1 MKDVRIIVVT
11 GLSGSGKSTALAAFE
26 DAGCY
31 CVDNLPVTLLPKL
44 LELPLDSEAAVT
56 GLVFVMDLRE
66 KGFVQRYPAVFA
78 TLRQRGIAP
87 EVIFLEAEEP
97 VLVQRY
103 STTRRQ
109 HPLGQ
114 DRPLREAI
122 AEEAA
127 LLAPLRAAAARII
140 DTTHLNVHQLKAL
153 MFDTARQGARPA
165 PLNIHVI
172 SFGFKHGLPHEA
184 DLVVDVRFLTNPF
197 FDQALRHLDGDSEP
211 IRRFVHGDPE
221 ADEFLG
227 RYLDL
232 LDYLIPLYEKE
243 GKAYLTIAVGCT
255 GGRHRSV
262 VMARAIF
269 EQLQTRG
276 RRVSLAHRDIGLA
289 GETAGG

>member
-1 MKDVRIIVVT
+1 LKDLRIIVVT

-31 CVDNLPVTLLPKL
+31 CVDNLPVALLPKL

-103 STTRRQ
+103 SATRRQ

-122 AEEAA
+122 SEEAA
-127 LLAPLRAAAARII
+127 LLAPLRAAAAGII

-153 MFDTARQGARPA
+153 MFDIARQGARPA

-243 GKAYLTIAVGCT
+243 GKAYLTIALGCT

-262 VMARAIF
+262 VMARAVF
-269 EQLQTRG
+269 EHLQTHG

>member
-31 CVDNLPVTLLPKL
+31 CVDNLPVALMPKL

-66 KGFVQRYPAVFA
+66 KGFVHRYPAVFA

-103 STTRRQ
+103 SATRRQ

-122 AEEAA
+122 SEEAV

-153 MFDTARQGARPA
+153 MFDIARQGARPA

-172 SFGFKHGLPHEA
+172 SFGFKQGLPHEA

-221 ADEFLG
+221 AGEFLR

-262 VMARAIF
+262 VMARAVF
-269 EQLQTRG
+269 EHLQARG
-276 RRVSLAHRDIGLA
+276 RRVSLAHRDIGLT

>member
-1 MKDVRIIVVT
+1 VKDLRIIVVT

-31 CVDNLPVTLLPKL
+31 CVDNLPVALLPKL

-66 KGFVQRYPAVFA
+66 KRFIQRYPAVFD
-78 TLRQRGIAP
+78 TLRQRGIQP
-87 EVIFLEAEEP
+87 EVIFLEAEET

-103 STTRRQ
+103 SATRRQ

-122 AEEAA
+122 GAEAA
-127 LLAPLRAAAARII
+127 LLAPLRATAHRII
-140 DTTHLNVHQLKAL
+140 DTSQLNVHQLKAL
-153 MFDTARQGARPA
+153 MFDIARQGARRA
-165 PLNIHVI
+165 ALNIHVI
-172 SFGFKHGLPHEA
+172 SFGFKQGVPHEA

-197 FDQALRHLDGDSEP
+197 FDPTLRHLDGESEP
-211 IRRFVHGDPE
+211 IRRFVQGDPE
-221 ADEFLG
+221 ATEFLR
-227 RYLDL
+227 RYGEL

-269 EQLQTRG
+269 EHLRA
-276 RRVSLAHRDIGLA
+276 RDKRVSLAHRDIGLA
-289 GETAGG
+289 G